1 MTPEHRPLNDL
12 IQSSSKKKRIINHSE
27 ALTSKDDHI
36 ARERLELC
44 AHGTEHDAA
53 HRVVRDEEASM
64 DTRVVIFDT
73 ARYER
78 VQDEVSI

>member
-1 MTPEHRPLNDL
+1 MTYSRCPV
-12 IQSSSKKKRIINHSE
+12 QSSLKDELLYHFGKH
-27 ALTSKDDHI
+27 TSKDDHV
-36 ARERLELC
+36 AWERLELC

-53 HRVVRDEEASM
+53 HRVVRYEEASM
-64 DTRVVIFDT
+64 DARVVIFDT